1 MPLYRPKST
10 IEQWR
15 ILQAVVDF
23 GGYAQAGEALNK
35 SQSSLNHA
43 VAKLQHTLGV
53 QLLQVRGRKAYLTK
67 EGEVMLR
74 RSRLLTQNVEELE
87 QVAENITSGWESEI
101 VVATETIY
109 PKDKLYNALEQF
121 YPQARGT
128 RVRIEDE
135 VLTGTKERI
144 IDHSADLVFVGG
156 EVPKGFPGTSLES
169 VGFSAYCGV
178 NHPLAE
184 RAGTDIPLDIEELT
198 HELQIVIS
206 DTSQSPQESQG
217 WLKAE
222 QRWTVSTFHQAI
234 DILRRGTGFCWIPR
248 HIVASSNAGD
258 ELVELNLSAL
268 RNREVLIN
276 LVVPRPN
283 QLGPGATLLRD
294 LILQQYDE

>member
-1 MPLYRPKST
+1 MQLYRPKST

-23 GGYAQAGEALNK
+23 GGYAQAGQALNK

-43 VAKLQHTLGV
+43 VSKLQHTLGV
-53 QLLQVRGRKAYLTK
+53 QLLEVRGRKAYLTK
-67 EGEVMLR
+67 AGEVMLR

-87 QVAENITSGWESEI
+87 QLADNITAGWESEI
-101 VVATETIY
+101 TVVTETIF

-144 IDHSADLVFVGG
+144 LEHSADIVFVGG
-156 EVPKGFPGTSLES
+156 DTPKGFPGNTVER
-169 VGFSAYCGV
+169 VAFGAYCGTK
-178 NHPLAE
+178 HPLANS
-184 RAGTDIPLDIEELT
+184 GPISLDELT

-206 DTSQSPQESQG
+206 DTSKTPQESHG

-222 QRWTVSTFHQAI
+222 QRWTVSHFYQAI
-234 DILRRGTGFCWIPR
+234 EILERGTGFCWIPN
-248 HIVASSNAGD
+248 HIAQKSVAQGN
-258 ELVELNLSAL
+258 LKELNLTAL
-268 RNREVLIN
+268 KNREVLIN
-276 LVVPRPN
+276 MVTPRPN

-294 LILQQYDE
+294 LILQQYE

>member
-23 GGYAQAGEALNK
+23 GGYAQAGEALSK

-43 VAKLQHTLGV
+43 VSKLQHTLGV
-53 QLLQVRGRKAYLTK
+53 QLLEVKGRKAYLTK

-87 QVAENITSGWESEI
+87 QLAENMTAGWEPEI
-101 VVATETIY
+101 TIACETIH
-109 PKDKLYNALEQF
+109 PKEKLYSALEEF

-128 RVRIEDE
+128 RVRIADE

-144 IDHSADLVFVGG
+144 LEHTADLVVVGG
-156 EVPKGFPGTSLES
+156 TIPRGYSGEKLET
-169 VGFSAYCGV
+169 VTFVAYCGA
-178 NHPLAE
+178 NHPLAQLD
-184 RAGTDIPLDIEELT
+184 TVDIEELT

-206 DTSQSPQESQG
+206 DSSKHPEESQG

-222 QRWTVSTFHQAI
+222 QRWTVSNFYQAI
-234 DILRRGTGFCWIPR
+234 AILKRGTGFCWIPK
-248 HIVASSNAGD
+248 HLTHQEVQDGNIVPVKLTSLG
-258 ELVELNLSAL
+258 EKTVMTHLVT
-268 RNREVLIN
+268 
-276 LVVPRPN
+276 PTPN
-283 QLGPGATLLRD
+283 QLGPGATLLKN
-294 LILQQYDE
+294 LILKQYK